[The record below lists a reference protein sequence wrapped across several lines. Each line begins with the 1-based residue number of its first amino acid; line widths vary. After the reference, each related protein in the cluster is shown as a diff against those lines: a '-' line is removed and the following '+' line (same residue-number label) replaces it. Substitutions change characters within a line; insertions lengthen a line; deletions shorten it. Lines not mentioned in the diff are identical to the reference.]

1 MNTRPASVF
10 PEKFQILSGS
20 ALKMIAIITMF
31 IDHTAAILLTQY
43 PPAMQPM
50 NAVNGSSVFLPDASL
65 YRICRDI
72 GRVALPIFCFLLV
85 EGFLHTRDRR
95 KYGRNLFLFACISE
109 IPWNFMHTN
118 TWTYEKQNVF
128 FTLFLGYLAFC
139 AIEYFREKTCWQL
152 LSVLGLL
159 WVSTVLNADYGWKGY
174 VFLLIMYWL
183 RNEKAGQAVVGSA
196 WLYYEWKA
204 CFAFISINMYN
215 GKRGFIKG
223 KWAKYFFY
231 AFYPVHIILLVLLRQ
246 WLFFA

>member
-95 KYGRNLFLFACISE
+95 KYGRNLFLFACLSE

-118 TWTYEKQNVF
+118 TWNMRSKMC
-128 FTLFLGYLAFC
+128 FLHYSWDIWLSAPLN
-139 AIEYFREKTCWQL
+139 ISEKTCWQL

-159 WVSTVLNADYGWKGY
+159 WVSTVLNADHGWKGY
-174 VFLLIMYWL
+174 VFLLIMYWF

-204 CFAFISINMYN
+204 CFAFLSINMYN